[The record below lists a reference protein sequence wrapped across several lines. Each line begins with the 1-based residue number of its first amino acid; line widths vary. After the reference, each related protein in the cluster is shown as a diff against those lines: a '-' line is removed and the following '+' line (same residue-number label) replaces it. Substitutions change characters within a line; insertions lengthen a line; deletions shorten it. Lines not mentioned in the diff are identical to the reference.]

1 MSALLLIVLPLGAF
15 CLGIVLGN
23 REARKQR
30 RGWKYYAPST
40 NPLRDY
46 K

>member
-1 MSALLLIVLPLGAF
+1 MILQTFLVLLALCV
-15 CLGIVLGN
+15 GIVLGN
-23 REARKQR
+23 RDFRRRR
-30 RGWKYYAPST
+30 RGWKFYAPST